1 MRPLEA
7 ARALRGVFSA
17 LLAPVSFQEV
27 RGACPWERASC
38 ALEVVVR
45 CPSLVEEALS
55 SSLAGGRVEE
65 VLASLAEVVVRRPSL
80 VEEGVV
86 LTSRP

>member
-7 ARALRGVFSA
+7 ARALQGVFSA
-17 LLAPVSFQEV
+17 LLALVSFQGV
-27 RGACPWERASC
+27 RGAYPWERVSC

-45 CPSLVEEALS
+45 CPSSAEEVLS
-55 SSLAGGRVEE
+55 SSLAEGLVEE

>member
-1 MRPLEA
+1 
-7 ARALRGVFSA
+7 
-17 LLAPVSFQEV
+17 
-27 RGACPWERASC
+27 
-38 ALEVVVR
+38 LEVVVR

-55 SSLAGGRVEE
+55 SSLAEGRVEE

>member
-7 ARALRGVFSA
+7 ARALRGFFCA

-27 RGACPWERASC
+27 RDVCPWERVSC

-45 CPSLVEEALS
+45 RPSLVEGGLS
-55 SSLAGGRVEE
+55 SSLAEGLVEE

-80 VEEGVV
+80 VGGEVV

>member
-7 ARALRGVFSA
+7 ARALQGVFSA
-17 LLAPVSFQEV
+17 PLVLVSFLLAWV
-27 RGACPWERASC
+27 AY

-45 CPSLVEEALS
+45 RPSLVAGALS
-55 SSLAGGRVEE
+55 SSLVEGLGE
-65 VLASLAEVVVRRPSL
+65 GVLASLAEVVVVRHPSL
-80 VEEGVV
+80 VEEVVV

>member
-7 ARALRGVFSA
+7 VRALRGVFCA

-27 RGACPWERASC
+27 RVAC
-38 ALEVVVR
+38 ALEVVAR
-45 CPSLVEEALS
+45 RPSLVVEVFS
-55 SSLAGGRVEE
+55 SSLAEALVEV
-65 VLASLAEVVVRRPSL
+65 VLASLAEGVVRRPSL

>member
-1 MRPLEA
+1 
-7 ARALRGVFSA
+7 
-17 LLAPVSFQEV
+17 
-27 RGACPWERASC
+27 
-38 ALEVVVR
+38 
-45 CPSLVEEALS
+45 
-55 SSLAGGRVEE
+55 VEE

>member
-7 ARALRGVFSA
+7 ARALQGVFSA
-17 LLAPVSFQEV
+17 LLVLVSFL
-27 RGACPWERASC
+27 RARVAC
-38 ALEVVVR
+38 ALEAVAHR
-45 CPSLVEEALS
+45 PSLVVEVLS
-55 SSLAGGRVEE
+55 SWLVEGLVE
-65 VLASLAEVVVRRPSL
+65 VVLASLAEGVVRRPSL